1 MLCLRLAHTQA
12 RVTDFKQRGK
22 YENMGE
28 LQGPTAQ
35 THDTQH
41 MTHDTR
47 KRAAGS
53 AEVRL
58 CPRPTLPFIKKERA
72 RWRQVGERGGD
83 RERPPQPV
91 HRPEEG
97 RRKKG
102 PKAVSRT

>member
-35 THDTQH
+35 THG
-41 MTHDTR
+41 TR
-47 KRAAGS
+47 HTGAGS
-53 AEVRL
+53 RLGRGAALPTAHTPLHQKGEGEVE
-58 CPRPTLPFIKKERA
+58 TGGG
-72 RWRQVGERGGD
+72 RQRTP
-83 RERPPQPV
+83 PPQPV
-91 HRPEEG
+91 HRTEEG

-102 PKAVSRT
+102 QKAGSRA